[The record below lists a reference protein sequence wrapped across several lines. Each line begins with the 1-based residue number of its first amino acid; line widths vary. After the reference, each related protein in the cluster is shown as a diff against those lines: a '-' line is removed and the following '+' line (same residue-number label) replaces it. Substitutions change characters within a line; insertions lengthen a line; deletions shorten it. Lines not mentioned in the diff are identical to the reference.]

1 MKHIISMERVHSRK
15 EAGES
20 ETSRGND
27 RSVIGHE
34 KGSFEEEKFKKL
46 REAPI
51 KRQNQATTKPK
62 IRKVVLVHLVLLKEK
77 KNYILNSIN

>member
-1 MKHIISMERVHSRK
+1 MERVRSRK

-34 KGSFEEEKFKKL
+34 KGSYTSFEKEMFMEL
-46 REAPI
+46 REA
-51 KRQNQATTKPK
+51 RQNQATKKPK
-62 IRKVVLVHLVLLKEK
+62 IRKVVLVHFNSIF
-77 KNYILNSIN
+77 KNY